1 LHRKQRDA
9 SRGSPGSFAAQKR
22 LAQDDKQTDPLPESW
37 RSAGSRHDC
46 GTIALRGIGILSSK
60 GRKPGMKKDRAG
72 ILRDM
77 HAVLMFATVLVGLL
91 AGCGSAIARAQA
103 GASQGKIFFN
113 AKVFTGNPDNP
124 YADAVAIRGDK
135 IVGVGNLPEVEKSV
149 GAEAERVDLQGKSLF
164 PGFIDSHSHSI
175 DGGLNLISADATD
188 KVDKLERLPAFVAWA
203 KKSRRGMRGD
213 IIEVQGL
220 PLEFWSHPDVLNKD
234 FSTGAYEK
242 QSVLLRGMDGHTA
255 WANREMLARAGI
267 TPGFLK
273 TLTPEQRGYYG
284 IYKDGQ
290 PNGFLV
296 DKGTEK
302 VEPLLPKYTPEQLL
316 AAGRAALQYEYSLGI
331 TAWLDPLAL
340 DYVLQ
345 AYKMLADHGELNS
358 EVVAFPQVFAKDPEA
373 ELARV
378 QKTRE
383 EYKDV
388 PHLHVTGV
396 KVFAD
401 GVVEF
406 PSQTAY
412 LSKPYRNTGRNA
424 ELLFDPKKFAELCIE
439 ADKEG
444 LIVHVHAIGD
454 GAVTAALDGIEA
466 ARKANGNSGLPDT
479 LTHEQF
485 VQPSDFPRF
494 RELGVVSALQMFWA
508 DASTDTID
516 IIKPYIDPEIYKWQ
530 YPARSILDNGG
541 IISGASDW
549 PVSTANVFKAIYQAE
564 TRSGPKGVLDPPQD
578 MPRVAMFYAYT
589 RNSARAMNM
598 QDSIGTIAAGK
609 RADLVLLD
617 RDVLTI
623 SPEKMRDTKVVWT
636 MVAGK
641 VVWKQE

>member
-1 LHRKQRDA
+1 MEKD
-9 SRGSPGSFAAQKR
+9 RGRRARGISTNLVFAAV
-22 LAQDDKQTDPLPESW
+22 LAW
-37 RSAGSRHDC
+37 
-46 GTIALRGIGILSSK
+46 
-60 GRKPGMKKDRAG
+60 
-72 ILRDM
+72 
-77 HAVLMFATVLVGLL
+77 LVV
-91 AGCGSAIARAQA
+91 GCGAVIVKAQE
-103 GASQGKIFFN
+103 GASQEKIFFN
-113 AKVFTGNPDNP
+113 AKVFTGNPDDP
-124 YADAVAIRGDK
+124 YAEAVAIRGEK
-135 IVGVGNLPEVEKSV
+135 IIAVGNLAEVEKSADAGV
-149 GAEAERVDLQGKSLF
+149 ERVDLQGKSLF

-188 KVDKLERLPAFVAWA
+188 KVDKLEQLPAFVAWA
-203 KKSRRGMRGD
+203 KKSGRGMRGD
-213 IIEVQGL
+213 IIEVLGL
-220 PLEFWSHPDVLNKD
+220 PLEFWSHTDVLNKD
-234 FSTGAYEK
+234 LSTGAYEK
-242 QSVLLRGMDGHTA
+242 QCVVLRGMDGHTS
-255 WANREMLARAGI
+255 WANRAMLARAGI
-267 TPGFLK
+267 TSEFLK
-273 TLTPEQRGYYG
+273 TLSTAQRGYYG
-284 IYKDGQ
+284 IDKSGQ

-296 DKGTEK
+296 DAGTEK
-302 VEPLLPKYTPEQLL
+302 IEPLLAKYTPQQLL
-316 AAGRAALQYEYSLGI
+316 AAGRAAVQYEYSLGI
-331 TAWLDPLAL
+331 TAWLDPLAA

-358 EVVAFPQVFAKDPEA
+358 EVVAFPQVFAKDTEA
-373 ELARV
+373 ELAGV

-388 PHLHVTGV
+388 PHLHITGV

-439 ADKEG
+439 ANKEG

-466 ARKANGNSGLPDT
+466 ARKADGNLELPDE

-485 VQPSDFPRF
+485 VQPSDFHRF
-494 RELGVVSALQMFWA
+494 RELNVISALQMFWA

-564 TRSGPKGVLDPPQD
+564 TRRGTKGVLDPPQD

-589 RNSARAMNM
+589 RNSAKAMNM
-598 QDSIGTIAAGK
+598 LDSIGTIAPGK

-617 RDVLTI
+617 RDVLTA

-641 VVWKQE
+641 VVWKER